1 MTRISVIGTG
11 YVGLVSAAGF
21 AALGHDVVGYDIDEA
36 KIATLESG
44 GCPIYEPGLEELL
57 AEGRAAG
64 RLRFTADLGAAVA
77 ATDVVFVC
85 VGTPQADDGT
95 ADLTQVETVAR
106 DIAAHMTE
114 NTVVV
119 EKSTVPV
126 KTAQWIRRT
135 IELCGGRGFSVAS
148 NPEFLREGSAVRDF
162 LEPERIVL
170 GVADDWARE
179 VLLEVYAGI
188 DCPKVVVDIET
199 AEIIKHASNSF
210 LAMKISYIN
219 MIADLC
225 DAVGADVRQVAEGM
239 GLDSRIG
246 PKFLAAGIGYGGSCF
261 PKDVRAFMRIAEQH
275 DVNVGLLDETDR
287 INEGRVP
294 RLIARM
300 RNGLWNLKGK
310 RIALWGLA
318 FKPGTDDVREAPS
331 LRLVRQLHAEGAS
344 LAGWDPV
351 AQNTFARAVGEIP
364 VELFETP
371 EDAAEGADAIIVV
384 TDWPQLRE
392 LDFAAVAARTRSPYL
407 FDGRNWLDPE
417 QCVAAGFWYRATGRP
432 GVESIPGQGG

>member
-21 AALGHDVVGYDIDEA
+21 AALGHDVIGYDIDEQ

-57 AEGRAAG
+57 AEGRASG

-77 ATDVVFVC
+77 ASDVVFVC

-95 ADLTQVETVAR
+95 ADLTQVEAVAR

-114 NTVVV
+114 GTVVV

-148 NPEFLREGSAVRDF
+148 NPEFLREGSAVQDF

-170 GVADDWARE
+170 GVADEQARE
-179 VLLEVYAGI
+179 ALLDIYAGI

-225 DAVGADVRQVAEGM
+225 EAVGADVRQVAEGM

-287 INEGRVP
+287 INEARVA
-294 RLIARM
+294 RLVARM
-300 RNGLWNLKGK
+300 RNDLWNLKGK
-310 RIALWGLA
+310 KIALWGLA

-331 LRLVRQLHAEGAS
+331 LRLARQLHAEGAI
-344 LAGWDPV
+344 LTGWDPV
-351 AQNTFARAVGEIP
+351 ARETFLRAVGELP
-364 VELFETP
+364 VEICDSP
-371 EDAAEGADAIIVV
+371 QDAAAGADAVIVV
-384 TDWPQLRE
+384 TDWPELRE
-392 LDFAAVAARTRSPYL
+392 VDLASVAGRMRSPYL

-417 QCVAAGFWYRATGRP
+417 ACASAGFWYRATGRP
-432 GVESIPGQGG
+432 GVETVPGQAS

>member
-21 AALGHDVVGYDIDEA
+21 AALGHDVIGYDIDEQ

-44 GCPIYEPGLEELL
+44 GCPIYEPGLEALL
-57 AEGRAAG
+57 AEGRGSG

-77 ATDVVFVC
+77 ASDVVFVC

-95 ADLTQVETVAR
+95 ADLTQVEAVAR

-114 NTVVV
+114 GTVVV

-148 NPEFLREGSAVRDF
+148 NPEFLREGSAVQDF

-170 GVADDWARE
+170 GVADEQARE
-179 VLLEVYAGI
+179 ALLDIYAGI

-225 DAVGADVRQVAEGM
+225 EAVGADVRQVAEGM

-287 INEGRVP
+287 INEARVA
-294 RLIARM
+294 RLVARM
-300 RNGLWNLKGK
+300 RNDLWNLKGK
-310 RIALWGLA
+310 KIALWGLA

-331 LRLVRQLHAEGAS
+331 LRLARQLHAEGAI
-344 LAGWDPV
+344 LTGWDPV
-351 AQNTFARAVGEIP
+351 ARETFLRAVGELP
-364 VELFETP
+364 VEICDSP
-371 EDAAEGADAIIVV
+371 QDAAAGADAVIVV
-384 TDWPQLRE
+384 TDWPELRE
-392 LDFAAVAARTRSPYL
+392 VDLASVAGRMRSPYL

-417 QCVAAGFWYRATGRP
+417 ACASAGFWYRATGRP
-432 GVESIPGQGG
+432 GVETVPGQAS